1 MIAPDQVLRRLSPEE
16 LQRLKEE
23 IERYGEAAVRAALP
37 RMPSCAGNSALA
49 VRLPWA
55 SCESSE
61 GPNLLQCV
69 EPAHQIRESQRSQ
82 REFYVSLFQI
92 ASCCQLIT
100 GACYACIAANIPPL
114 APQLNEMH
122 LACAMNELWY
132 QHVRKGLSANSP
144 SELLPVLQ
152 AQVDNLHQNAQLRLT
167 FDDKTSAALQ
177 STINQRSYQ
186 QMFTAM
192 SLILDAIISERAQHS
207 LRQKHQE
214 LDARVDGRLKDASV
228 AEAHAQRSNTQGI
241 RVLLILNEPNGH
253 SHKLVLRQNYAI
265 TGVSQ

>member
-1 MIAPDQVLRRLSPEE
+1 
-16 LQRLKEE
+16 
-23 IERYGEAAVRAALP
+23 
-37 RMPSCAGNSALA
+37 
-49 VRLPWA
+49 
-55 SCESSE
+55 
-61 GPNLLQCV
+61 
-69 EPAHQIRESQRSQ
+69 
-82 REFYVSLFQI
+82 
-92 ASCCQLIT
+92 
-100 GACYACIAANIPPL
+100 
-114 APQLNEMH
+114 MH
-122 LACAMNELWY
+122 LAYAMNNIWY

-152 AQVDNLHQNAQLRLT
+152 AEVDTLHQNAQLRLS
-167 FDDKTSAALQ
+167 FDDKTSAKLQ